1 MMNLD
6 NKSDIIHENIKSLS
20 WGDKINLAQNPN
32 TPATT
37 LEQLA
42 TDEDWMVRW
51 DVAENPNTPPK
62 ALELLATVPLG
73 SVWGIRRNVTKN
85 LNTPHYIKKFLKIQE
100 HLATL

>member
-1 MMNLD
+1 MNLD

-51 DVAENPNTPPK
+51 DIAENPNTP
-62 ALELLATVPLG
+62 
-73 SVWGIRRNVTKN
+73 R
-85 LNTPHYIKKFLKIQE
+85 YIKKYLKIQKY
-100 HLATL
+100 LAIL